1 MRKTFDN
8 PEELYEA
15 FEDYRN
21 YVKENPK
28 KVQKLGYNSVINIEH
43 EMPLTLQGF
52 ETFVGADLSK
62 YLTAKKGTVYEDY
75 YRITRA
81 IKKEIQH
88 DQLSGALVGI
98 YNANLVS
105 RLVGLHAK
113 ETAENLRARL
123 DIEAE
128 ARRKGVNFT
137 SPEIIF
143 IETHK

>member
-1 MRKTFDN
+1 MTKTFNN
-8 PEELYEA
+8 PEDLYDA
-15 FEDYRN
+15 FEEYRN
-21 YVKENPK
+21 FVKANPK
-28 KVQKLGYNSVINIEH
+28 KVQKLGYNQKIDIEH

-52 ETFVGADLSK
+52 ETVVGADLSK
-62 YLTAKKGTVYEDY
+62 YLTAKKGTIYEDY

-88 DQLSGALVGI
+88 DQLSGALIGL

-113 ETAENLRARL
+113 ETAENLRARM

-128 ARRKGVNFT
+128 AKRKGLT
-137 SPEIIF
+137 ITAPEIIF
-143 IETHK
+143 IKTHH

>member
-1 MRKTFDN
+1 MKRTFNTPSD
-8 PEELYEA
+8 LYEA

-21 YVKENPK
+21 YVKSHPK
-28 KVQKLGYNSVINIEH
+28 KVQKLGYNQKIEIEH

-62 YLTAKKGTVYEDY
+62 YLTAKKETIYADY
-75 YRITRA
+75 YPITRA

-88 DQLSGALVGI
+88 DQLSGALIGI

-113 ETAENLRARL
+113 ETAENLRARI
-123 DIEAE
+123 DVESE
-128 ARRKGVNFT
+128 ARRKGMNFT
-137 SPEIIF
+137 SPEVIF